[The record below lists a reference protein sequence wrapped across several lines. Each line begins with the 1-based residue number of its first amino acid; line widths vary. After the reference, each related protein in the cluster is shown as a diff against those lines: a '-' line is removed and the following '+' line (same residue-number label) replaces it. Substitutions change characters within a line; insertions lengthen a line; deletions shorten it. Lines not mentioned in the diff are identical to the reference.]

1 MSKENKMGTMPIGP
15 LLMNMSIPMMISMLV
30 QALYNIVDSAFVGMI
45 SSQALAAVSL
55 AFVYQN
61 LCIALG
67 IGTGVGVNALVARY
81 LGEKDRHKASQV
93 ANVGIKLALI
103 TSVVFCGLT
112 LLSVGPYFSS
122 LSGKNNDLSAA
133 TIQAGKEYIIICCGI
148 PFGVFVQTMLEKLL
162 QATGK
167 TKLSMVSQMS
177 GAIFN
182 CIMDPLWIF
191 GIGPFPKMGVA
202 GAALATVSGQFL
214 GAGIAL
220 YFNIRYNNEIEIS
233 WKKYRMD
240 FPTVRSIYGISLP
253 TIIMQA
259 VGSVMYYGFSRIV
272 VRFTEDAVTVFGS
285 YFKLQSFVFMPIF
298 GLNNG
303 MIPIVGYN
311 YGARRPERIRKVV
324 HMATLVAVG
333 IMAVGTLIFLCF
345 PRQLLGIFSVNEQ
358 ILAIG
363 IPALRII
370 SVHFC
375 IAGFCI
381 VSNSFFQA
389 MGHGMLSLFVSV
401 GRQIVILLPAA
412 YILSLVGGLSVV
424 WWAFPIAELAS
435 ATMCTLFRRRVD
447 RLEIAPLEKGRAE

>member
-1 MSKENKMGTMPIGP
+1 MEYMQKENKMGTMPIGP

-67 IGTGVGVNALVARY
+67 IGTGVGVNALVARH
-81 LGEKDRHKASQV
+81 LGEKDRQKASKV
-93 ANVGIKLALI
+93 ANTGIKLALI
-103 TSVVFCGLT
+103 TSVLFCVIT

-122 LSGKNNDLSAA
+122 LSGKNNDLSPETIAA
-133 TIQAGKEYIIICCGI
+133 GREYIMICCGI
-148 PFGVFVQTMLEKLL
+148 PFGVFAQTMLEKLL
-162 QATGK
+162 QATGR
-167 TKLSMVSQMS
+167 TKLSMISQMT

-191 GIGPFPKMGVA
+191 GIGPFPRMGVA
-202 GAALATVSGQFL
+202 GAALATIGGQFL
-214 GAGIAL
+214 GAFIAL
-220 YFNIRYNNEIEIS
+220 FFNIRYNKEIEIH
-233 WKKYRMD
+233 WRKYPMD
-240 FPTVRSIYGISLP
+240 RQTVAAIYSISLP

-259 VGSVMYYGFSRIV
+259 VGSVMYYGYSKIV

-311 YGARRPERIRKVV
+311 YGAKRPDRIRRVV
-324 HMATLVAVG
+324 HIATFIAIG
-333 IMAVGTLIFLCF
+333 IMAVGTGIFMAF
-345 PRQLLGIFSVNEQ
+345 PRQLLGIFSVNEG

-412 YILSLVGGLSVV
+412 YLLSVAGGLSVV

-435 ATMCTLFRRRVD
+435 ATMCILFRRRVD
-447 RLEIAPLEKGRAE
+447 RLEIATLEK